1 VEERKEE
8 EGLQPRWSS
17 FRFSIT
23 KLPDYENYPMSL
35 SLIFC
40 GTPRF
45 AVPSLERLA
54 AAGYRI
60 HLVVTQPDR
69 PKGRGLELVQSPV
82 KQSAQKLSL
91 PITQPDRIKT
101 NEEFRSHVTA
111 IKPDAIIVVGY
122 GRIIPQ
128 WMLELP
134 PLGNINLHA
143 SLLPK
148 YRGAAPIQWAI
159 ANGET
164 VTGNTTMR
172 IDAGL
177 DTGDI
182 LLQTQM
188 PITRD
193 DTAETLAPR
202 LADMGADLLVETL
215 RGLDA
220 GSIHP
225 RRQDDT
231 QATLAP
237 ILKKEDGLID
247 FSRPAQQ
254 ILNRLRAFQPWP
266 GAYTKFRG
274 KNLQILK
281 AQLANEPL
289 PPSELKAIGDRLI
302 TGCANDTALELLEI
316 QLEGKKRSS
325 AQAFING
332 YHPKPGETLGT

>member
-1 VEERKEE
+1 MT
-8 EGLQPRWSS
+8 Q
-17 FRFSIT
+17 
-23 KLPDYENYPMSL
+23 SL
-35 SLIFC
+35 NLVFC

-45 AVPSLERLA
+45 AVPSLEKLA
-54 AAGYRI
+54 AGHRI

-69 PKGRGLELVQSPV
+69 PKGRGLELVQSSI
-82 KQSAQKLSL
+82 KQSAQKLNL

-101 NEEFRSHVTA
+101 NDEFRSQLSA

-128 WMLELP
+128 WMLDLP
-134 PLGNINLHA
+134 PLGNVNLHA

-164 VTGNTTMR
+164 VTGNTTMH

-182 LLQTQM
+182 LLQQQL
-188 PITRD
+188 PINPD

-215 RGLDA
+215 RGLEA

-225 RRQDDT
+225 HQQDDS

-266 GAYTKFRG
+266 GAHTKFRG
-274 KNLQILK
+274 KNLQILN
-281 AQLANEPL
+281 AQPANEPVL
-289 PPSELKAIGDRLI
+289 PSELKAFGDRLLV
-302 TGCANDTALELLEI
+302 GCAKNTVLEILEL

-332 YHPKPGETLGT
+332 YHPKPSEKLGS